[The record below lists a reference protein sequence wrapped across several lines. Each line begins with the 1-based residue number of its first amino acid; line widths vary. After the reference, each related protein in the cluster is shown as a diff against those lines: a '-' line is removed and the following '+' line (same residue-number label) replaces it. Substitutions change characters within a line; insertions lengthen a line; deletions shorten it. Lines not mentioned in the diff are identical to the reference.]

1 MKKITFILILTIL
14 FQVISAQ
21 NLPKEFEQRLNR
33 YKNEAEEKLKT
44 FRTSREGDLRYDLSF
59 CFLDKEKHLLDSLG
73 IKLDIGM
80 VYDQS
85 MRERI
90 AQLLR
95 NEFADEELDGMIDRS
110 LQFSNDQ
117 FWRTAMDSCRFD
129 TLATF
134 KHVYDSITPIWK
146 VTEPEKWFGEF
157 KYRVFKYMELDTT
170 GCFKYKYEI
179 ISNEYR
185 KLFIDELK
193 NESLFNLDEIAML
206 AGYIGDTAFIEP
218 LIAALENE
226 RNFTREWVLE
236 ALVRMKVEPYY
247 TNYFNAIPQ
256 EQNEIGSLRW
266 FVIGEKMDDLANLLR
281 SQESFLKLSKYLFCT
296 ITVEYTSGLDKD
308 FPGAEA
314 NEYAARLI
322 CRDILNED
330 LQKTFCNRKNQLNRA
345 IDYEKLYE
353 WMQAN
358 YGNYQIRR
366 IW

>member
-1 MKKITFILILTIL
+1 MKRIPLILILTVL

-59 CFLDKEKHLLDSLG
+59 CFLENEKRLLDSLG

-80 VYDQS
+80 VYDQP

-95 NEFADEELDGMIDRS
+95 NEFAEEELKGMIDRRMETAK
-110 LQFSNDQ
+110 DH

-129 TLATF
+129 TLTSY
-134 KHVYDSITPIWK
+134 KQVYDSITPIWK
-146 VTEPEKWFGEF
+146 VAEPEKWFGEY
-157 KYRVFKYMELDTT
+157 KYRTCKYMKLDTT
-170 GCFKYKYEI
+170 EYFLNKYEI
-179 ISNEYR
+179 VYSEYR
-185 KLFIDELK
+185 KKRIDELK
-193 NESLFNLDEIAML
+193 NESITKLDEIAML
-206 AGYIGDTAFIEP
+206 AGYIGDTAFIKP
-218 LIAALENE
+218 LISALDNP
-226 RNFTREWVLE
+226 RNFTHDRVLE

-247 TNYFNAIPQ
+247 TDYFNAIPQ
-256 EQNEIGSLRW
+256 EQNEIGALRW

-281 SQESFLKLSKYLFCT
+281 SQESFLKLSEYLFCT
-296 ITVEYTSGLDKD
+296 ITVEYTSGLDRD

-330 LQKTFCNRKNQLNRA
+330 LQKTLCQRKLVINRVV
-345 IDYEKLYE
+345 DYDKLYE
-353 WMQAN
+353 WMQLN
-358 YGNYQIRR
+358 YGKYQIRR

>member
-1 MKKITFILILTIL
+1 MKRIPLILILTVL

-21 NLPKEFEQRLNR
+21 NLPKEFEQRLSR
-33 YKNEAEEKLKT
+33 YKSEAEEKLKT

-59 CFLDKEKHLLDSLG
+59 CFLDNEKHLLDSLG
-73 IKLDIGM
+73 IKLNIGM

-90 AQLLR
+90 TQLLR

-129 TLATF
+129 TLTLY
-134 KHVYDSITPIWK
+134 KQVYDSIVPIWK

-157 KYRVFKYMELDTT
+157 KYRVCKYMELDTT

-218 LIAALENE
+218 LIAALDND
-226 RNFTREWVLE
+226 RNFTRERVLK

-247 TNYFNAIPQ
+247 TDYFNAIPQ
-256 EQNEIGSLRW
+256 EQHEIGALRW
-266 FVIGEKMDDLANLLR
+266 FEIYRKIDDLANLIR
-281 SQESFLKLSKYLFCT
+281 TQESFLKLSKYLLCT
-296 ITVEYTSGLDKD
+296 IAVDYIHIGLESYEGKSAQELAAEYIS
-308 FPGAEA
+308 
-314 NEYAARLI
+314 
-322 CRDILNED
+322 RDILNEEV
-330 LQKTFCNRKNQLNRA
+330 QKELCPWQS
-345 IDYEKLYE
+345 IIGGSVDYEKLYE